1 MFFKIVALKNFSNF
15 TRKHYW
21 WSLFLTKLQAWACNF
36 IKKRLQHRGFP
47 LNFVNVLG
55 TPSSTEHLRVAA
67 SEQTQEISVVYVAK
81 RFFGHLA

>member
-1 MFFKIVALKNFSNF
+1 MFFKIVVLKVLSNF
-15 TRKHYW
+15 TRKHYC

-36 IKKRLQHRGFP
+36 IKKRLQHKGFP
-47 LNFVNVLG
+47 LNFGNVLG

-67 SEQTQEISVVYVAK
+67 SEQTQEISVVCVAK